1 MNFHFS
7 HTIYINHHFKEIYE
21 YEHIETYLHGTTC
34 TCKKKKK
41 KKTFKYTRF
50 AGTVVKT
57 SKYKIVQVTSSTSC

>member
-1 MNFHFS
+1 MS
-7 HTIYINHHFKEIYE
+7 TLKYIYME
-21 YEHIETYLHGTTC
+21 LHVRVNKTKT
-34 TCKKKKK
+34 